1 MFGVAGVVA
10 ALSLISTISNVNDLV
25 QDVSDTTRGRAS
37 IDQEYIAPD
46 NKRFIVHD
54 SCGFE
59 AADQKN
65 LTAARDF
72 ISCRRRMPNL
82 RDQLHAVW

>member
-1 MFGVAGVVA
+1 MVAT
-10 ALSLISTISNVNDLV
+10 LSLISTISNVNDLM
-25 QDVSDTTRGRAS
+25 QNVSDTTRGRAS
-37 IDQEYIAPD
+37 IDQEYVASD
-46 NKRFIVHD
+46 NERFIVHD

-65 LTAARDF
+65 LTAACDF
-72 ISCRRRMPNL
+72 ISSRRRMRDL